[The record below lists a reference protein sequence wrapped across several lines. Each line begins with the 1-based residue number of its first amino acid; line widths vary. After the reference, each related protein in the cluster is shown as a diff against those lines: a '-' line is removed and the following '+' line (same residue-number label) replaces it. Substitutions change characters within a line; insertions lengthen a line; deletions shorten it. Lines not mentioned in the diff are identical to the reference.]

1 MPKLLLLRQKGCA
14 QNMAQSLSDQ
24 KLGICLCSLNSSYS
38 EPPRD
43 LCVCLKMKAGSWKQA
58 QTHRSAISQGKAP
71 LLISVSL
78 KATQENSQTLV
89 PPLHSLQIKVLPT
102 PVTPKRGFLH
112 KAAFHAVACSVF
124 QRALRA
130 MMGRST

>member
-43 LCVCLKMKAGSWKQA
+43 LWVCLKMKAGSWKQA
-58 QTHRSAISQGKAP
+58 QTHRPAISQGKAP

-78 KATQENSQTLV
+78 KATQENSTDTCTPIAQSPNQSTTNFCYPKVRFLTQSHL
-89 PPLHSLQIKVLPT
+89 PRCCLQC
-102 PVTPKRGFLH
+102 FS
-112 KAAFHAVACSVF
+112 ACPASHD
-124 QRALRA
+124 
-130 MMGRST
+130 G